1 MSAAF
6 WAGMLLFSG
15 FYFSFKK
22 PLLFSYIY
30 TYTSACIHI
39 QVYGNTWNCF
49 CQPCSAHWELCWQA
63 WESLLLFDS
72 VAALSLPATLFQ
84 LPFKSAEQN
93 SGLNFLTKPPHSIV
107 PKKRKKDHCHYSE
120 ALQLA
125 TFKMHLK
132 LKSISYSTFW
142 LLSSLSSSS
151 GLEKEGWHIPTDT
164 PHLWPAAVVALSFTL
179 L

>member
-39 QVYGNTWNCF
+39 QVYGNTWKCF
-49 CQPCSAHWELCWQA
+49 CQPCSAHCELCWQE

-107 PKKRKKDHCHYSE
+107 PKKERRIIVISLKHYNWPPLRCTWSLNPSHTPPFGCFPVLVVLLGWKRKDGTSRQTLLICD
-120 ALQLA
+120 LQL
-125 TFKMHLK
+125 
-132 LKSISYSTFW
+132 
-142 LLSSLSSSS
+142 
-151 GLEKEGWHIPTDT
+151 
-164 PHLWPAAVVALSFTL
+164 
-179 L
+179 